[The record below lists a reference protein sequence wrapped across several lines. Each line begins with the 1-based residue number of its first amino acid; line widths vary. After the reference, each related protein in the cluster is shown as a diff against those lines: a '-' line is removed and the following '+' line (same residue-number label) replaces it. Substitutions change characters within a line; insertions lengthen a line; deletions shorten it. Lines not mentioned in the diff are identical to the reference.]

1 VLKRVLGAVAAAAVA
16 VTAVVAWSRHAGT
29 ATTVAMD
36 AVRVVRRDVRTEVK
50 ATGVIRPMTG
60 AQVRVGARISGI
72 VRRLGVRVGDR
83 VAAGQLLAELDDRE
97 LIARSRQAEA
107 ARDLARAN
115 LAFAAADVRRK
126 RELSAEQLLAK
137 SDLDLAERAASVAE
151 QELAQAE
158 AALDFAST
166 QLAYA
171 RVDAPIAGV
180 VASISTQEGETV
192 AASFATPTFVT
203 LLDLNRLEVW
213 AYVDETDIG
222 RIRVGQPASF
232 TVDTFGSEEFEGEVR
247 QIYPQPEIRDNV
259 VDYVT
264 VVRFRP
270 EDGERLRPEMTAS
283 VRIATNERLGAL
295 TVPPR
300 LVHHD
305 ARGAYVWRRRGGAV
319 DRVAVTLGVRNDQAW
334 EITSGV
340 AEQDEVLP
348 SDPMTTGGEAQ

>member
-1 VLKRVLGAVAAAAVA
+1 MLSRNLAAATALAVA
-16 VTAVVAWSRHAGT
+16 VTAGVAWSRHAGT
-29 ATTVAMD
+29 TTPVDAD
-36 AVRVVRRDVRTEVK
+36 AVRVARRDVRTEVK

-83 VAAGQLLAELDDRE
+83 VTAGQLLAELDDRE
-97 LIARSRQAEA
+97 LIARSRQATA

-115 LAFAAADVRRK
+115 LAFAVADLHRK
-126 RELSAEQLLAK
+126 RELAAGQLLAR
-137 SDLDLAERAASVAE
+137 SDFDIAERAASVAE

-158 AALDFAST
+158 AALDFANT

-171 RVDAPIAGV
+171 RVEAPIAGV

-203 LLDLNRLEVW
+203 LLDLKRLEVW

-222 RIRVGQPASF
+222 RIRVGQRARF
-232 TVDTFGSEEFEGEVR
+232 TVDTFGNEEFDGEVR

-270 EDGERLRPEMTAS
+270 EAGERLRPEMTTS
-283 VRIATNERLGAL
+283 VRIATEERLGVL

-305 ARGAYVWRRRGGAV
+305 SRGSYVWRRRGGAV
-319 DRVAVTLGVRNDQAW
+319 DRVDVTLGLRNDQAW
-334 EITSGV
+334 EITGGLTG
-340 AEQDEVLP
+340 QDELVPTDP
-348 SDPMTTGGEAQ
+348 SAIQGDTQ

>member
-1 VLKRVLGAVAAAAVA
+1 MLRRTLGAAAVLAMA
-16 VTAVVAWSRHAGT
+16 VTAGVAWSRHGGT
-29 ATTVAMD
+29 TTPVD
-36 AVRVVRRDVRTEVK
+36 ADAIRVVRRDVRVEVK

-60 AQVRVGARISGI
+60 AQVRVGARTSGI

-83 VAAGQLLAELDDRE
+83 VAPGQLLAELDDRE

-115 LAFAAADVRRK
+115 LAFAVADVRRK
-126 RELSAEQLLAK
+126 RDLSAAQLLAR
-137 SDLDLAERAASVAE
+137 SDLDVSERATRVAE
-151 QELAQAE
+151 QELAQAD
-158 AALDFAST
+158 AALDFALT

-171 RVDAPIAGV
+171 RVEAPIAGV

-203 LLDLNRLEVW
+203 LLDLSRLEVW

-222 RIRVGQPASF
+222 RIRVGQRARF

-259 VDYVT
+259 VDYVA

-270 EDGERLRPEMTAS
+270 GDVERLRPEMTTS
-283 VRIATNERLGAL
+283 VRIATDERLSVLA
-295 TVPPR
+295 VPPR

-305 ARGAYVWRRRGGAV
+305 ARGAYVWRRRGTAV
-319 DRVAVTLGVRNDQAW
+319 ERAPVTPGVRSDQAW
-334 EITSGV
+334 EITSGL
-340 AEQDEVLP
+340 ADQDEVLS
-348 SDPMTTGGEAQ
+348 SDPAAAGGEAQ